1 MPFSRNEI
9 SACAQF
15 YDLLSPEAAV
25 ISVGENGS
33 GCPSVQAMSDVIK
46 SVGSNLYR
54 TDECGN
60 IIIEVTASGYAI
72 K

>member
-1 MPFSRNEI
+1 M
-9 SACAQF
+9 SACAAF

-33 GCPSVQAMSDVIK
+33 GCPSVQALSDIINN
-46 SVGSNLYR
+46 VGNNLYR
-54 TDECGN
+54 TDERGN
-60 IIIEVTASGYAI
+60 ITIEVTATGYTI